1 MNVSD
6 LMTLYDYNYW
16 ANRRILAA
24 AAQLSPEEFVA
35 PQNLSWGSIRDVLVH
50 TLGAEWLWR
59 IRCQEHRSPSTML
72 DPQQF
77 PTVESIATRWAE
89 EEKAMRAYL
98 ASLTED
104 DLSQPLA
111 YVTTAGRPFS
121 STLWHILVHV
131 VNHGTQHRAEIAQ
144 VLTQLG
150 HSPGDLDMILYDREM
165 AEGGS
170 DSPS

>member
-1 MNVSD
+1 
-6 LMTLYDYNYW
+6 
-16 ANRRILAA
+16 
-24 AAQLSPEEFVA
+24 
-35 PQNLSWGSIRDVLVH
+35 
-50 TLGAEWLWR
+50 
-59 IRCQEHRSPSTML
+59 
-72 DPQQF
+72 
-77 PTVESIATRWAE
+77 
-89 EEKAMRAYL
+89 MRAYL

-150 HSPGDLDMILYDREM
+150 HSPGDLDMILYDGRYQV
-165 AEGGS
+165 
-170 DSPS
+170 